1 MSKGPGKWERL
12 ILSELAIRDRF
23 NLQELLGLTF
33 TKAQYNAL
41 HRAALKLEG
50 AGKIKVHRFGLGGGV
65 KIWVCRFGTTITL
78 EDRRKYAAWA
88 GK

>member
-1 MSKGPGKWERL
+1 MTNAQCRQIGGTSGFVGERFRTEQFEISGGGKVQKVGG
-12 ILSELAIRDRF
+12 D
-23 NLQELLGLTF
+23 
-33 TKAQYNAL
+33 
-41 HRAALKLEG
+41 ALKLEG